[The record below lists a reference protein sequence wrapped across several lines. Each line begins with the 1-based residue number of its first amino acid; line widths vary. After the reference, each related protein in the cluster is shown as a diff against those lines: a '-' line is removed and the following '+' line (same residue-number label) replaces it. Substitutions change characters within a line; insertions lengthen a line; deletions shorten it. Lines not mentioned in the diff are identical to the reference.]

1 MKDDLKFDTFEELFA
16 IEWED
21 KPRTPEDRAADWYAE
36 IDYQEI
42 QDGEV
47 VHKNVLDDLLDPFRE
62 TLIDALGI
70 EPTNVQSYAIYQ
82 ALSRAFGSGCI
93 TTKRQDNRHLHA
105 KTKDRSRDSVAKI
118 DLLYSEWVRLDQP
131 AYKDLG
137 EHMQQEHGITFKVS
151 TIGHYIRRRL
161 KQQDEK

>member
-1 MKDDLKFDTFEELFA
+1 MREELKFDTFEELFA
-16 IEWED
+16 IEWD
-21 KPRTPEDRAADWYAE
+21 DTPRTPEDRAADWYAE
-36 IDYQEI
+36 IDFEEI
-42 QDGEV
+42 QDGKV
-47 VHKNVLDDLLDPFRE
+47 VHKNVLYDLLEPFRE

-70 EPTNVQSYAIYQ
+70 APTTAQSVAIYQ
-82 ALSRAFGSGCI
+82 SLSRAFGSGCI

-105 KTKDRSRDSVAKI
+105 KTKDRSRDSIAKI
-118 DLLYSEWVRLDQP
+118 DLLYSEWERLDQP
-131 AYKDLG
+131 AYKELA